1 MEPPCVATSG
11 HVAVAIAAA
20 HRFMVPIIVR
30 RMEGVIAPMG
40 TADSRLS
47 LFFSRYSLVFI
58 VFAEVID
65 TGTDDHLLVP
75 LVLLVAPLVE

>member
-11 HVAVAIAAA
+11 HVAAAAAAA
-20 HRFMVPIIVR
+20 HRFMVPIIVL
-30 RMEGVIAPMG
+30 RMEGVISPMG

-58 VFAEVID
+58 VLAEVIETD
-65 TGTDDHLLVP
+65 TDDDF
-75 LVLLVAPLVE
+75 LVE